1 MGGEIVVRRCESM
14 AEFARCVEL
23 QREIWGEADR
33 EVEPVTVF
41 VVASRVGGQVL
52 GAFDAGRM
60 VGYTLALPGIREG
73 KPFLESHMTGV
84 LAAYRGRGI
93 GRKLKLLQRE
103 EALGRGIRVVEWTF
117 DPLQLRNARFNLNH
131 LGAISRSYLPN
142 LYGVTSSPL
151 HRGLPTDRLV
161 AEWHL
166 DSPRVVG
173 ILSGNL
179 REPTEAPAMVE
190 LPPAFANAES
200 VSVEEAARTQA
211 RIRGEFQSW
220 FARGYAAIAARTAP
234 PGPAYLLAP
243 WSDF

>member
-1 MGGEIVVRRCESM
+1 MSGEIVVRRCESL
-14 AEFARCVEL
+14 AEFGRCVEL
-23 QREIWGEADR
+23 QREIWGETDR

-52 GAFDAGRM
+52 GAFDGGRM
-60 VGYTLALPGIREG
+60 VGFTLALPGFREG

-84 LAAYRGRGI
+84 LAAHRGRGI

-117 DPLQLRNARFNLNH
+117 DPLEVRNARFNLNH
-131 LGAISRSYLPN
+131 LGAIARSYVPN

-173 ILSGNL
+173 ILSGKVP
-179 REPTEAPAMVE
+179 EPAEAPALVE
-190 LPPAFANAES
+190 LPPAFANAQT
-200 VSVEEAARTQA
+200 VSVEEAAGTQA

-220 FARGYAAIAARTAP
+220 FARGYAAIATRTAP
-234 PGPAYLLAP
+234 AGPAYLLAP